1 MEKRLFPEMVQLI
14 NKALSESPKKG
25 VPIESEWHR
34 VIPVDPYGQL
44 PEEDPLERPRDLV
57 VTLTVKNVLEYNQA
71 MVTTT
76 KILTVTD
83 PAETLLGV
91 DLQVFAPPQPFATLA
106 MVEHLGLDSIQPNR
120 INWFLRPVASFT
132 NLRSFIVTNTFID
145 REGALSLWRVF
156 PQLEVLSLMDVHFL
170 DMTAVRE
177 NMTKMVCPHLA
188 RLYLHYSHGGFP
200 MEDQYQLL
208 LACPSLKAFHWVF
221 PKGTEEHAFKR
232 ELISFRQAHLHQRKP
247 HQRNTFRELQE
258 LHIVGDM
265 DDYGIALAMN
275 NMPGIQSLSVSVDNQ
290 IGILSLGAISTL
302 AANLTRC
309 EIHSP
314 FTTSVTIEL
323 VLSSCPLLHT
333 MIARTM
339 TAYETTRDKQRPWIC
354 APSLKVL
361 CLSFVFESHEAHL
374 QDEVLEK
381 LAGLTKLQQLMMN
394 EPCNQRPGT
403 FGLQLRLGQ
412 GLETLKPLKKLKFL
426 STRDDFSHPSRA
438 QELMWM
444 QQHWLELKDILHIQ
458 S

>member
-1 MEKRLFPEMVQLI
+1 MEKILAPEMVHLI
-14 NKALSESPKKG
+14 IKTLNASPKQG
-25 VPIESEWHR
+25 IPIESEWHR
-34 VIPVDPYGQL
+34 ATPFDPFGQ
-44 PEEDPLERPRDLV
+44 PSKEDLLERPRDLV
-57 VTLTVKNVLEYNQA
+57 VTLTVKDVLEYNQA

-83 PAETLLGV
+83 QFDTLLGV
-91 DLQVFAPPQPFATLA
+91 DPQVFAPPQPFASLV
-106 MVEHLGLDSIQPNR
+106 MVEHLGLDSIQPKK
-120 INWFLRPVASFT
+120 INWLLKPVASFT
-132 NLRSFIVTNTFID
+132 GLRSLIVTNTFLD
-145 REGALSLWRVF
+145 REGALSLWKVF

-177 NMTKMVCPHLA
+177 NMKDMICPHLL
-188 RLYLHYSHGGFP
+188 RLYLHYNNGGFP
-200 MEDQYQLL
+200 IEDQYQLF
-208 LACPSLKAFHWVF
+208 LACPSLKALHWVF

-232 ELISFRQAHLHQRKP
+232 EVVKFRQGHQRT
-247 HQRNTFRELQE
+247 TFREVQE

-275 NMPGIQSLSVSVDNQ
+275 NMPGIRSLSISVDNQ
-290 IGILSLGAISTL
+290 IGVLSLGAISTL
-302 AANLTRC
+302 ATNLTRC

-333 MIARTM
+333 MVARTM
-339 TAYETTRDKQRPWIC
+339 TAYEATRDKQRTWIC
-354 APSLKVL
+354 ASSLKVL

-381 LAGLTKLQQLMMN
+381 LARLTKLLQLVMI
-394 EPCNQRPGT
+394 ERCDQRPGT

-426 STRDDFSHPSRA
+426 STRDDFGLPLRA
-438 QELMWM
+438 QELTWM
-444 QQHWLELKDILHIQ
+444 ELHWPELMDILYVQ